1 MTESEE
7 RLKGAAVNGWR
18 PLFLIAFFQLL
29 LFAATGRAQPQ
40 PDSGYAGGAQP
51 CKLCHPTQFESFAGT
66 KMGTLFLTGPRND
79 KEALGCEA
87 CHGPS
92 AAHAASAGAV
102 RTSPFISF
110 TKRDPAPVA
119 QRNAVCLECHTQ
131 GAAALWHGSTHDN
144 RKVACVDCHAVHGGH
159 QKLLAESTQQQLC
172 TRCHQQIKSALMKAS
187 HHPLREEKMVCTN
200 CHNPHGTQAAR
211 LIAANTVNDK
221 CYECHAEKRGPFL
234 FDHPP
239 VRENCLNCHD
249 PHGSSHRPLLVVKPP
264 LLCQR
269 CHSNFQHPSTL
280 YALSVADAAAGRS
293 LYTANSQVF
302 YRGCANC
309 HVSTHGSNH
318 PSGKF
323 FHR

>member
-1 MTESEE
+1 MHRCGNSNL
-7 RLKGAAVNGWR
+7 RF
-18 PLFLIAFFQLL
+18 FLIVCFLL
-29 LFAATGRAQPQ
+29 CSPSGWAQPQ
-40 PDSGYAGGAQP
+40 PESGYVGGAQP
-51 CKLCHPTQFESFAGT
+51 CKLCHPKQFESFAGT
-66 KMGTLFLTGPRND
+66 KMGMLFLKDPRNAR
-79 KEALGCEA
+79 EAYACEA
-87 CHGPS
+87 CHGPA
-92 AAHAASAGAV
+92 AAHVASAGAE

-110 TKRDPAPVA
+110 TKRDPSTVA
-119 QRNAVCLECHTQ
+119 QRNAVCLQCHTQ
-131 GAAALWHGSTHDN
+131 GMVALWHGSTHDN
-144 RKVACVDCHAVHGGH
+144 RKLACVDCHAVHGGR
-159 QKLLAESTQQQLC
+159 QKLLAEATQQQLC
-172 TRCHQQIKSALMKAS
+172 TRCHQQIKSALMKSS

-211 LIAANTVNDK
+211 LIAANSVNDK

-234 FDHPP
+234 FEHPP
-239 VRENCLNCHD
+239 VRESCLNCHD

-269 CHSNFQHPSTL
+269 CHSNLQHPSTL

-309 HVSTHGSNH
+309 HVQSHGSNH